1 MEVVLKGLL
10 LMRILIATNA
20 RIFFNIVGKGEVT
33 ITVSGSMALGRAG
46 SPLTELLHKNQVIP
60 LKTSLLL
67 CCRFHLQ
74 YLKNTCRFQDWKRSR
89 RFAFQDLDVLK
100 VCPQS

>member
-33 ITVSGSMALGRAG
+33 ITVSGSMAL
-46 SPLTELLHKNQVIP
+46 
-60 LKTSLLL
+60 
-67 CCRFHLQ
+67 
-74 YLKNTCRFQDWKRSR
+74 
-89 RFAFQDLDVLK
+89 
-100 VCPQS
+100 